1 MTFDAVILAGGR
13 SARLGGIPKAQ
24 LVLDGTTLLQ
34 RTLNAAQDARQIVVV
49 GDVDAAEVS
58 STTIVTREDP
68 PFGGPAA
75 AIAAGLGATT
85 GVAADWVLVLACDM
99 PGVASAVPVLLSGLA
114 ADGAVAVDDVGR
126 EQYLLAL
133 YRRAALEK
141 ELGALEVPVSGMSVR
156 ALIKELD
163 VTAVNVPFGSSA
175 DVDTWD
181 DAARLGIPATREGA
195 P

>member
-13 SARLGGIPKAQ
+13 SVRLGGIPKAQ

-34 RTLNAAQDARQIVVV
+34 RTLTAAQDARQIVVV
-49 GDVDAAEVS
+49 GDVGAAEVS
-58 STTIVTREDP
+58 SRTIVTREDP

-75 AIAAGLGATT
+75 AIAAGLSATT
-85 GVAADWVLVLACDM
+85 GVAADWVLILACDM
-99 PGVASAVPVLLSGLA
+99 PGVGSAVPVLLSGLA
-114 ADGAVAVDDVGR
+114 ADGAVALDDVGR

-141 ELGALEVPVSGMSVR
+141 ELGALEAPVSGMSVR
-156 ALIKELD
+156 HLIEGLN
-163 VTAVNVPFGSSA
+163 VTAVVVPAGSSA